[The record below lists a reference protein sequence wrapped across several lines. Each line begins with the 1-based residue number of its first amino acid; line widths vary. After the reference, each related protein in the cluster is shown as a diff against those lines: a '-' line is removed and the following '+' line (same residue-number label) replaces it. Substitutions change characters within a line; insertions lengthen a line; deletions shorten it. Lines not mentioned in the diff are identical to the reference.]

1 MAKAPVTER
10 YVAPF
15 IPDAGIPEINESTDR
30 FIIHK
35 ESRPIVDIKQ
45 MIESSAELYGGNVAI
60 WQKFKGK
67 ERYTAISYNELLADM
82 NALGTALIAHG
93 LKGKRI
99 GVIGENSY
107 YWAISYLAAVCGA
120 GIVVPLDKEL
130 DDNELT
136 QLVENSETSCVLLAP
151 KHRKTFETMLAKGV
165 GRLEMLVEFDAES
178 SSGNIFSLN
187 DMLEEGRKLV
197 AAGDRSYIDAE
208 IDPDAMNILLFTS
221 GTTGIAKGVMLSHGN
236 FISQLE
242 DICERIYL
250 YPGDRGLLVLPV
262 WHAFERSVE
271 YVVLSQAATLCYS
284 RPVGAVLLAD
294 IKTLN
299 PQIIPAVPRVFEAV
313 YDGIFRKMRKTG
325 GITNVLF
332 KFFTNIALFH
342 SKLDRVLF
350 AKTSRFKM
358 DLRLLQWPAYVIP
371 WLVCY
376 PLKLLGGVLVFRK
389 IRAMFGNNF
398 RAGVSGGG
406 ALPPA
411 VDKFFW
417 AIGVKLVEGYGLTEM
432 SPIVSVRPIRK
443 PIFGN
448 VGAPIRE
455 LASRVVDPATGK
467 DVGKCKKG
475 VLQLKGPTVMKGYYR
490 QPELTAKVIDEN
502 GWFNTGDIAILTVNN
517 EICLRGRIKDTIVQT
532 GGENVEPLPIEMK
545 MQESQ
550 YIKTAVV
557 LGQDQRYL
565 AALVVPEKAEIEQY
579 CTDLALPYKEYSE
592 MVKSAEVQQLIE
604 SEVAARINA
613 KNGFKSY
620 EKINKIALLEK
631 EFEVGKELSAKQ
643 EMARYKVNEI
653 YAREIK
659 NLFRN

>member
-1 MAKAPVTER
+1 METTLPRMFRK
-10 YVAPF
+10 VAQNHSEVPF
-15 IPDAGIPEINESTDR
+15 QMSRCADGHFEPTTYKQAYENIIDFAGGLLSIGVQREDHIGLISDNRRE
-30 FIIHK
+30 
-35 ESRPIVDIKQ
+35 
-45 MIESSAELYGGNVAI
+45 
-60 WQKFKGK
+60 WQ
-67 ERYTAISYNELLADM
+67 IADM
-82 NALGTALIAHG
+82 G
-93 LKGKRI
+93 LLSI
-99 GVIGENSY
+99 GAVDVPRGCDASPGDLEYILSFAETKLVI
-107 YWAISYLAAVCGA
+107 
-120 GIVVPLDKEL
+120 
-130 DDNELT
+130 
-136 QLVENSETSCVLLAP
+136 VENSSQVQKILKLRGKLPLVSAFIIFEAP
-151 KHRKTFETMLAKGV
+151 KDEDLAACRDAGVALYTFNEIIEKGKNFNAEQPGRVQEEMDKGAWDDLAT
-165 GRLEMLVEFDAES
+165 
-178 SSGNIFSLN
+178 I
-187 DMLEEGRKLV
+187 
-197 AAGDRSYIDAE
+197 I
-208 IDPDAMNILLFTS
+208 FTS
-221 GTTGIAKGVMLSHGN
+221 GTTGTPKGVMLSHGN

-332 KFFTNIALFH
+332 KFFINIALFH

-579 CTDLALPYKEYSE
+579 CTKNTLPS
-592 MVKSAEVQQLIE
+592 
-604 SEVAARINA
+604 RIRNR
-613 KNGFKSY
+613 
-620 EKINKIALLEK
+620 L
-631 EFEVGKELSAKQ
+631 
-643 EMARYKVNEI
+643 R
-653 YAREIK
+653 
-659 NLFRN
+659 FRTRITPKW

>member
-1 MAKAPVTER
+1 METTLPRMFRK
-10 YVAPF
+10 VAQNHSEVPF
-15 IPDAGIPEINESTDR
+15 QMSRCADGHFEPTTYKQAYENIIDFAGGLLSIGVQREDHIGLISDNRRE
-30 FIIHK
+30 
-35 ESRPIVDIKQ
+35 
-45 MIESSAELYGGNVAI
+45 
-60 WQKFKGK
+60 WQ
-67 ERYTAISYNELLADM
+67 IADM
-82 NALGTALIAHG
+82 G
-93 LKGKRI
+93 LLSI
-99 GVIGENSY
+99 GAVDVPRGCDASPGDLEYILSFAETKLVI
-107 YWAISYLAAVCGA
+107 
-120 GIVVPLDKEL
+120 
-130 DDNELT
+130 
-136 QLVENSETSCVLLAP
+136 VENSSQVQKILKLRGKLPLVSAFIIFEAP
-151 KHRKTFETMLAKGV
+151 KDEDLAACRDAGVALYTFNEIIEKGKNFNAEQPGRVQEEMDKGAWDDLAT
-165 GRLEMLVEFDAES
+165 
-178 SSGNIFSLN
+178 I
-187 DMLEEGRKLV
+187 
-197 AAGDRSYIDAE
+197 I
-208 IDPDAMNILLFTS
+208 FTS
-221 GTTGIAKGVMLSHGN
+221 GTTGTPKGVMLSHGN

-294 IKTLN
+294 IKTFN

-579 CTDLALPYKEYSE
+579 CTDLALPYKDYSE